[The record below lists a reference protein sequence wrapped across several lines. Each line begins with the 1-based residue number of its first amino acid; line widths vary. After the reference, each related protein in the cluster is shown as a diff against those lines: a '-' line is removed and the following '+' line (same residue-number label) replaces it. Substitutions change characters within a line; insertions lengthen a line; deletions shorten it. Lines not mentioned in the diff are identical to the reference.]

1 MQPSSILCR
10 AQEARHHALAGAA
23 TLDNVKLIARA
34 AAAAWAKEGAAADL
48 REDRKL
54 RTQAFAEAH
63 AGPIEPPSSHERAL
77 SENPDRGHA
86 WQS

>member
-1 MQPSSILCR
+1 MASSV
-10 AQEARHHALAGAA
+10 APKKHAHHARAGAA

-54 RTQAFAEAH
+54 QTQAFAGAH
-63 AGPIEPPSSHERAL
+63 PGPIEPPSAHQRAL
-77 SENPDRGHA
+77 SENPGRGHA
-86 WQS
+86 QQS

>member
-1 MQPSSILCR
+1 MQLSSIFCR
-10 AQEARHHALAGAA
+10 AQEARHYALAGAA
-23 TLDNVKLIARA
+23 TLDNVRLIERA

-48 REDRKL
+48 REDRRL

-63 AGPIEPPSSHERAL
+63 AGPVEPPLAHERAL

-86 WQS
+86 QQS